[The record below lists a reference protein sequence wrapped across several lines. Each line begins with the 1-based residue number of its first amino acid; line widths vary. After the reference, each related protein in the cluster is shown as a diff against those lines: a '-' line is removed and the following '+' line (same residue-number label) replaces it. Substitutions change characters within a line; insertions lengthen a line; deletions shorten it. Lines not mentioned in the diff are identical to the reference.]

1 MPAPLPKQMSKLL
14 LIEDDQP
21 LANLLKSE
29 LESAGWQVETAHN
42 FGDGWQLLNNFQ
54 FDMVLLDW
62 DLPDGSGLKLCRE
75 HRAKGGTTPIIF
87 LTGKTDVDSKESGL
101 DTGAD
106 DYITKPFDVRE
117 ILARIRSVQRRPRH
131 FLQSDLNLNGA
142 VLDLKLGTISHSDQT
157 LRLSPTELSILEF
170 FFRHPNQL
178 FSGADL
184 FARVWASD
192 ADVKEDT
199 VRVHMHIL
207 RKKLAPLGL
216 KELIKTVRASGYILE
231 ANANK

>member
-1 MPAPLPKQMSKLL
+1 M
-14 LIEDDQP
+14 
-21 LANLLKSE
+21 
-29 LESAGWQVETAHN
+29 
-42 FGDGWQLLNNFQ
+42 
-54 FDMVLLDW
+54 
-62 DLPDGSGLKLCRE
+62 KLCRDF
-75 HRAKGGTTPIIF
+75 RLDGGTTPIIF
-87 LTGKTDVDSKESGL
+87 LTGKTDIDSKEIGL

-106 DYITKPFDVRE
+106 DYVTKPFDLRE

-131 FLQSDLNLNGA
+131 ILHKDLEINGA
-142 VLDLKLGTISHSDQT
+142 RLDIKVGTITHQNHT
-157 LRLSPTELSILEF
+157 LRLSPTELTILEF
-170 FFRHPNQL
+170 FFRHPDEI

-192 ADVKEDT
+192 ADAKEDT

-231 ANANK
+231 THAGN

>member
-1 MPAPLPKQMSKLL
+1 MSKLL
-14 LIEDDQP
+14 LIEDDKP
-21 LANLLKSE
+21 LATLLKSE
-29 LESAGWQVETAHN
+29 LESAGWQVECAHTY
-42 FGDGWQLLNNFQ
+42 GDGWQLLKNFH

-62 DLPDGSGLKLCRE
+62 DLPDGSGLKLCRDF
-75 HRAKGGTTPIIF
+75 RLDGGTTPIIF
-87 LTGKTDVDSKESGL
+87 LTGKTDIDSKEIGL

-106 DYITKPFDVRE
+106 DYVTKPFDLRE

-131 FLQSDLNLNGA
+131 ILHKDLEINGA
-142 VLDLKLGTISHSDQT
+142 RLDIKVGTITHQNHT
-157 LRLSPTELSILEF
+157 LRLSPTELTILEF
-170 FFRHPNQL
+170 FFRHPDEI

-192 ADVKEDT
+192 ADAKEDT

-231 ANANK
+231 THAGN

>member
-1 MPAPLPKQMSKLL
+1 MSKLL
-14 LIEDDQP
+14 LIEDDKP
-21 LANLLKSE
+21 LAILVKSE
-29 LESAGWQVETAHN
+29 LEAAGWQVECAHSY
-42 FGDGWQLLNNFQ
+42 GDGWQLLNNFQ

-62 DLPDGSGLKLCRE
+62 DLPDGTGLKLCRDY
-75 HRAKGGTTPIIF
+75 RDDGGTTPIIF
-87 LTGKTDVDSKESGL
+87 LTGKTDMDSKETGL

-117 ILARIRSVQRRPRH
+117 ILARIRSVQRRPSH
-131 FLQSDLNLNGA
+131 FLQRELNVNGA
-142 VLDLKLGTISHSDQT
+142 ALDLKLGTITNEKQT
-157 LRLSPTELSILEF
+157 LRLSPTEISILEF
-170 FFRHPNQL
+170 FFRHPDQI

-192 ADVKEDT
+192 AEAKEDT

-207 RKKLAPLGL
+207 RRKLAPLGL

-231 ANANK
+231 THANK